1 MTSLAFRK
9 PAFWETTGMSLDVVP
24 TSRREDAYE
33 RVLAAI
39 IFGDLAP
46 GSAVD
51 EKSLAR
57 GFELGVAGV
66 REALGRLELEGLVE
80 RQPRIGTKIAT
91 LGVRELQDVFE
102 TRLILEP
109 SCAAIAANRADSE
122 DLAKFRRF
130 AEEYMEI
137 ARTRDLRK
145 LVRLDQYFHRAVAAA
160 TKNALME
167 RQVTVLHNNASRF
180 WFANAPRLSDEAL
193 QQTLSEHMKVSAAI
207 EQQDSAAA
215 EKAMRKLLGDFP
227 GFVDFYRSN
236 WPTPAK

>member
-1 MTSLAFRK
+1 
-9 PAFWETTGMSLDVVP
+9 MSLDVIP

-33 RVLAAI
+33 RILSAI
-39 IFGDLAP
+39 IFGELAP
-46 GSAVD
+46 GSGVD

-57 GFELGVAGV
+57 VFELGVAGV
-66 REALGRLELEGLVE
+66 REALSRLELEGLVE

-102 TRLILEP
+102 TRVIVEP
-109 SCAAIAANRADSE
+109 SCAAIAAKRADGE

-130 AEEYMEI
+130 AKEYTEI
-137 ARTRDLRK
+137 ASTRDLRK

-160 TKNALME
+160 TKNALLE

-193 QQTLSEHMKVSAAI
+193 HQTLSEHMKVSEAI
-207 EQQDSAAA
+207 ERRDSKAA
-215 EKAMRKLLGDFP
+215 EQAMRKLLGDFP

-236 WPTPAK
+236 WPSSEK